1 VSKIQKI
8 MKKNLTTL
16 LLLICAVPM
25 FGQNVI
31 LLNLGFGELYI
42 FNTTRSRIV
51 AIPGNYFYTDS
62 EKRNILEKQYLT
74 DFYVASKVDDLKDES
89 YLRFNHFAD
98 QMEFD
103 KDGMIHYL
111 KKEEGRTVEFTEL
124 DLLYRVYELYGD
136 LDYLLVKVEGKNSL
150 LVKQTSK
157 YIPAMRTRTS
167 YGFQI
172 NPKYRRNK
180 DQYFLSTDNGEMIE
194 LHWRESKFYDA
205 LGEKAVAVKEF
216 IEEKNLNHRKVE
228 DLVQVV
234 EHLNTL

>member
-1 VSKIQKI
+1 
-8 MKKNLTTL
+8 M
-16 LLLICAVPM
+16 ICAVPM

-31 LLNLGFGELYI
+31 LLNLAFGELYL
-42 FNTTRSRIV
+42 FNTTRSRIM
-51 AIPGNYFYTDS
+51 AIPGNYYYTDS
-62 EKRNILEKQYLT
+62 EKLNILEKQYLT
-74 DFYVASKVDDLKDES
+74 DFYVESKVDGFEDAS
-89 YLRFNHFAD
+89 YVRFNHYAD
-98 QMEFD
+98 QMEFA

-111 KKEEGRTVEFTEL
+111 KKEEGRTVTFTEL
-124 DLLYRVYELYGD
+124 DMLYRVYELYGD
-136 LDYLLVKVEGKNSL
+136 LDYLLVKVDGKNSL

-180 DQYFLSTDNGEMIE
+180 DQYFLSTDNGEIIE
-194 LHWRESKFYDA
+194 LHWRKSKFYDA
-205 LGEKAVAVKEF
+205 LGEKAVAVKQF
-216 IEEKNLNHRKVE
+216 IEEKNLSHRKVE